1 MENFDIRKCDLCPR
15 NCGAD
20 RTAGAGFCGEGQD
33 MRISKIMLHKYE
45 EPCISGS
52 EKNRGSGAI
61 FFSGCSLHCLYCQN
75 KKISGGGS
83 GRICSPKELSEEMKV
98 LERNGAY
105 NINFVTPTHFYHKI
119 KETLD
124 IYRPNLP
131 LIYNTSGYEK
141 AETVK
146 SLTGY
151 ADVFLTDFKYGTEE
165 KALAYSKAADY
176 PSVAAKALYEMV
188 KTVGECRFSDSGMI
202 EKGVIVRHLVLP
214 GGRHDSV
221 RVLRLIKDTV
231 GTEGILLSLMSQYT
245 PEFAPEDR
253 KELKRRVTS
262 FEYDYVQNAALEL
275 GFSGFSQERASAK
288 AIYTP
293 DF

>member
-20 RTAGAGFCGEGQD
+20 RTAGPGICGEGQD

-45 EPCISGS
+45 EPCISGNDK
-52 EKNRGSGAI
+52 ERGSGAI
-61 FFSGCSLHCLYCQN
+61 FFSGCSLHCLFCQN
-75 KKISGGGS
+75 KKISGGGT
-83 GRICSPKELSEEMKV
+83 GRIYSPAELAGEMKR
-98 LERNGAY
+98 LERDGAY

-119 KETLD
+119 TEALE
-124 IYRPNLP
+124 IYRPDLP

-141 AETVK
+141 ADTVK
-146 SLTGY
+146 SLSGY
-151 ADVFLTDFKYGTEE
+151 ADVFLTDLKYGTGE

-188 KTVGECRFSDSGMI
+188 NTVGECRFSDSGMI
-202 EKGVIVRHLVLP
+202 KKGVIVRHLVLP

-221 RVLRLIKDTV
+221 RALQLIKNTV

-245 PEFAPEDR
+245 PEFAPEGI
-253 KELKRRVTS
+253 KELKRRITS
-262 FEYDYVQNAALEL
+262 FEYDYVRDAALEL
-275 GFSGFSQERASAK
+275 GFSGFGQERNSSNS
-288 AIYTP
+288 IYTP